1 MRKFA
6 LLFCLLFVAGVAF
19 AQQIGEKGAEKAAE
33 KAAAIETGQKEAQEA
48 PEKAA
53 AMKTHDFKAEVVSA
67 DVEAKAITIKGET
80 ENKTLPVAEKA
91 LAGLKEIKGGEKV
104 KLTCEDDEKGE
115 HKHIVA
121 IEMEKPEAPE

>member
-6 LLFCLLFVAGVAF
+6 LLFCLLFVAGVAC
-19 AQQIGEKGAEKAAE
+19 AQQTEEKEAEKAAE
-33 KAAAIETGQKEAQEA
+33 KAAAVK
-48 PEKAA
+48 
-53 AMKTHDFKAEVVSA
+53 MHDFKAEVVSA
-67 DVEAKAITIKGET
+67 DVEAKTITIKGET

-91 LAGLKEIKGGEKV
+91 LAGLKEVKGGEKV

-121 IEMEKPEAPE
+121 IEMKKPEAPE